1 MKEHDEKII
10 LKENILRFFKSAN
23 LVYKDKDFT
32 SAAILYFKTL
42 FAVLDLIIINDIGK
56 SPKDHTER
64 FRILES
70 KYSELYAVLDKIF
83 PVYRD
88 TYTAT
93 ISKDIC
99 DKVRSDVEQI
109 IKEQGILK
117 DN

>member
-1 MKEHDEKII
+1 MKEHDGKII

-32 SAAILYFKTL
+32 SATILYFKTL
-42 FAVLDLIIINDIGK
+42 FAVLDLIIINDAGK

-64 FRILES
+64 FRILEL

-99 DKVRSDVEQI
+99 DKVS
-109 IKEQGILK
+109 
-117 DN
+117 